1 MRESVELQERK
12 KERKR
17 VVTVSITSSEHM
29 QDLSLGNF
37 HLKNR
42 CDMTA
47 IQSNCLTFV
56 LLMRAQTCFHDE
68 ELGGINFSW
77 KSLRS
82 DSQIKNNKRPFL
94 VHLNFSNVL
103 LFSNNSIIQAANDN
117 DLLQFYLKLSK
128 NFVICETKKK

>member
-1 MRESVELQERK
+1 VSSYKKERK
-12 KERKR
+12 KERKEER
-17 VVTVSITSSEHM
+17 CYCEHN
-29 QDLSLGNF
+29 LIRTYASLGNF